1 MLPSSHVVFSDNGTL
16 EDLSALLSDF
26 QESGKALAIVAAQDA
41 LYLGSDLPFNH
52 RYFHVPDALKNTQGG
67 TVTAHLWDGQQWRQA
82 VQTHDLTAVAGVPFA
97 RSGMIMWIPDRDY
110 APALEDTTA
119 DMGAPLSSVKIYD
132 KYWVKL
138 TFSAAFSFTLKYV
151 GHKFCKDSDLRT
163 YYSDL
168 DRAEVR
174 TAFFGTATP
183 SWDAIHVAAAEEI
196 IRDLRARGIIW
207 SANQILEPDTFRDAG
222 AHRAAAIIY
231 APGGLS
237 QPDKQEDAE
246 KQYKTAMGKLN
257 FKVDRNADARLD
269 LGESLNVKTVVVRR

>member
-1 MLPSSHVVFSDNGTL
+1 MLPSSHVVFSDNGSL
-16 EDLSALLSDF
+16 SDLSALLSDF
-26 QESGKALAIVAAQDA
+26 NEAGQALAIVAAQDA

-52 RYFHVPDALKNTQGG
+52 RYFHVPDALKNAVSGS
-67 TVTAHLWDGQQWRQA
+67 VTAHLWDGQQWRQA
-82 VQTHDLTAVAGVPFA
+82 VQTHDLTKVAGVPFA
-97 RSGMIMWIPDRDY
+97 RAGLILWVPDRDY

-119 DMGAPLSSVKIYD
+119 DMGSPLSSVKIYD

-138 TFSAAFSFTLKYV
+138 SFSDAFSFTLKYV

-163 YYSDL
+163 YYADL

-174 TAFFGTATP
+174 TAFYGTATP
-183 SWDAIHVAAAEEI
+183 SWDSIHVAAAEEI

-207 SANQILEPDTFRDAG
+207 SKNQILEPDVFRDAG

-231 APGGLS
+231 APGGLN
-237 QPDKQEDAE
+237 QPEKQEDAE

-269 LGESLNVKTVVVRR
+269 PGESLNVRTVVVRR